1 MGDAAELSSAVL
13 RSKTI
18 SVLGYTNNGI
28 TIEQRREALTAVTT
42 SAAAGRISVAA
53 AQLPLS
59 EVAGAW
65 QRLAAGDAGV
75 RLVLR
80 P

>member
-1 MGDAAELSSAVL
+1 MA
-13 RSKTI
+13 RI
-18 SVLGYTNNGI
+18 FP
-28 TIEQRREALTAVTT
+28 